1 MVAINES
8 AVLFVVA
15 IKVSKNRIKTPLI
28 PFYQHYF
35 CTFANNNNK
44 VQMDINQN
52 YREAVK
58 TIKEAIL
65 RSQYRAAVSVNKE
78 QLSLYYGIGRYV
90 SENSRKGFW
99 GKGAIEQ
106 ISSMLQK
113 ELPGLRGFSTRSIK
127 NMRQFYEEWEVVLNR
142 QPLAADLELDEK
154 LLLGEIRQPAAAEFN
169 WSDFLS
175 IGFSHHIE
183 IIAKTKTLEARLF
196 YIHECAIRYWSKY
209 TLRDY
214 LKTDLYSHRGT
225 LPNNFAQT
233 LPDTKQALKAVCV
246 FKDEYLLDFI
256 NVEELNE
263 QEEDLD
269 EKIVEKAIVFNVKKF
284 IMTFGQDFSFISNQ
298 YRIEVAGEEM
308 FIDLL
313 FFNREL
319 NSLVAVEL
327 KSGKFRTSYLG
338 QLNTYLSALDTYIR
352 KPHENPS
359 IGIILCREMNQTFV
373 EFAVRDY
380 NKPMGVATYRASED
394 MPERLRKALP
404 DIEDLKKLL

>member
-1 MVAINES
+1 
-8 AVLFVVA
+8 
-15 IKVSKNRIKTPLI
+15 
-28 PFYQHYF
+28 
-35 CTFANNNNK
+35 
-44 VQMDINQN
+44 MDINQN

-65 RSQYRAAVSVNKE
+65 RSQYRAATSVNKE

-90 SENSRKGFW
+90 SKNSRIGFW

-106 ISSMLQK
+106 ISSLLQK
-113 ELPGLRGFSTRSIK
+113 ELPGLRGFSTSNIK
-127 NMRQFYEEWEVVLNR
+127 NMRVFYEEWEPVLNR
-142 QPLAADLELDEK
+142 QPLAD
-154 LLLGEIRQPAAAEFN
+154 EFN
-169 WSDFLS
+169 WSDFFS
-175 IGFSHHIE
+175 IGFSHHTE
-183 IIAKTKTLEARLF
+183 IISKAKTLEARLF

-214 LKTDLYSHRGT
+214 LKADLYSHRGT

-233 LPDTKQALKAVCV
+233 LPDTKQALKAVCS

-256 NVEELNE
+256 NVEELDE

-269 EKIVEKAIVFNVKKF
+269 EKIVEKSIVANVKKF
-284 IMTFGQDFSFISNQ
+284 IMTFGQDFSFIGNQ
-298 YRIEVAGEEM
+298 YRVEVAGEEM

-327 KSGKFRTSYLG
+327 KSGKLRSSYLG
-338 QLNTYLSALDTYIR
+338 QLNTYLSALDSYVR

-380 NKPMGVATYRASED
+380 NKPMGVATYRTSKD
-394 MPERLRKALP
+394 MPDRLRNALP
-404 DIEDLKKLL
+404 DIEELRKLL

>member
-1 MVAINES
+1 MN
-8 AVLFVVA
+8 
-15 IKVSKNRIKTPLI
+15 
-28 PFYQHYF
+28 
-35 CTFANNNNK
+35 
-44 VQMDINQN
+44 INQN
-52 YREAVK
+52 YIEAVK

-65 RSQYRAAVSVNKE
+65 RSQYRAAASVNKE

-90 SENSRKGFW
+90 SENSRTGFW

-106 ISSMLQK
+106 ISSLLQK
-113 ELPGLRGFSTRSIK
+113 ELPGLRGFSVSNIK
-127 NMRQFYEEWEVVLNR
+127 NMRVFYEEWGPVLNR
-142 QPLAADLELDEK
+142 QPAAGDLVLDEK
-154 LLLGEIRQPAAAEFN
+154 LLLSVIRQPLADEFN

-175 IGFSHHIE
+175 IGFSHHTE
-183 IIAKTKTLEARLF
+183 IISKAKTLEARLF
-196 YIHECAIRYWSKY
+196 YIHECAIHYWSKY

-214 LKTDLYSHRGT
+214 LKADLYNHRGT

-233 LPDTKQALKAVCV
+233 LPDTKQALKAVCS

-269 EKIVEKAIVFNVKKF
+269 EKIVEKAIVANVKKF
-284 IMTFGQDFSFISNQ
+284 IMTFGQDFSFIGNQ
-298 YRIEVAGEEM
+298 YRMEVAGEEM

-380 NKPMGVATYRASED
+380 NKPMGVATYRASKD
-394 MPERLRKALP
+394 MPERLRNALP
-404 DIEDLKKLL
+404 DIEELKKLL